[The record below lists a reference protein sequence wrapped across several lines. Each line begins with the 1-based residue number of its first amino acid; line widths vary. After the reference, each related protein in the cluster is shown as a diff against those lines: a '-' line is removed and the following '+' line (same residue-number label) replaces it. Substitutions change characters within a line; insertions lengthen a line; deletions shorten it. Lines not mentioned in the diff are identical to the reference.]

1 MFLDKSI
8 FFFLFLI
15 NNNMKLF
22 DIDPEL
28 LDEAKASRK
37 LCLSKIPNERLGA
50 SQLSSCKAQGLR
62 RREDPK
68 QRRRMGGTMKK
79 TVGRKI
85 KSSKY
90 GGPIKDYWSGKRRKS

>member
-1 MFLDKSI
+1 
-8 FFFLFLI
+8 
-15 NNNMKLF
+15 MKLF

-37 LCLSKIPNERLGA
+37 LCLSKVPNEKLGA

-68 QRRRMGGTMKK
+68 QRRRIRGKMTK
-79 TVGRKI
+79 TVGKKI
-85 KSSKY
+85 KGSKY
-90 GGPIKDYWSGKRRKS
+90 GGPIKDYWSGKPRKS